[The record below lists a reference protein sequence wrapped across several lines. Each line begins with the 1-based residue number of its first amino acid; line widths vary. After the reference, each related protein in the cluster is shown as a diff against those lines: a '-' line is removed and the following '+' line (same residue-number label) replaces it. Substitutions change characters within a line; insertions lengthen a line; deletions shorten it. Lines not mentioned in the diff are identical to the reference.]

1 MMGENIMERRNRITN
16 PKNTY
21 SLESISQRQYGT
33 FTQLKSKIDP
43 V

>member
-1 MMGENIMERRNRITN
+1 MMGKLRKVETGLKN

-21 SLESISQRQYGT
+21 SWDIISQQQYGT